1 MHNVNELN
9 IMSKKHTKLFY
20 LTVLGLQRS
29 KRDNLNAMRLQMTW
43 KIGVM
48 HSMRLFEELVLAGL
62 VQSYD
67 DKSRELMTIP
77 KVFRDKVDQF
87 IVTDEI
93 KSKFGITDQM
103 IEAVLIK

>member
-1 MHNVNELN
+1 
-9 IMSKKHTKLFY
+9 
-20 LTVLGLQRS
+20 
-29 KRDNLNAMRLQMTW
+29 MRLQMTW